1 MKSYKGHEIPGMI
14 EPIEQK
20 TLEELAM
27 GVNFDS
33 GESVV
38 EFGTFF
44 GRSTACLSAGLRVN
58 PSFTSGCTFYAYDSF
73 ECGKGG
79 FLYPQV
85 IKLAQKHG
93 LENLLEKTDRGINF
107 LPVFESFLRK
117 EILDGLLLPQKAEL
131 TESHHKGGRIKLLHI
146 DSPKFYKEFKII
158 LFRFF
163 AYLKEG
169 GVVVF
174 QDFFYHW
181 SASVVAVCGLLIE
194 RGFLMPTKTAA
205 SSLVCMV
212 NKEIDLHDIAEI
224 DLAMDFANI
233 PVLID
238 FALQSVKKIE
248 IDREEAFM
256 PRLVLAKIQWLFESG
271 NHAQATSEF
280 IKFFNTGGRLNNAI
294 TNDFLEVMN
303 HGFSIR
309 WMYEKDRRF

>member
-1 MKSYKGHEIPGMI
+1 MRSYKGHEIPGMI
-14 EPIEQK
+14 EPIEQQ

-58 PSFTSGCTFYAYDSF
+58 PSFNSGCAFYAYDSF

-93 LENLLEKTDRGINF
+93 FEHLLEKTDLGINF
-107 LPVFESFLRK
+107 LPVFEHFLCK
-117 EILDGLLLPQKAEL
+117 EIFDGLLLPQKAEL
-131 TESHHKGGRIKLLHI
+131 TGSYHKGGKIKLLHI

-158 LFRFF
+158 LVRFF
-163 AYLKEG
+163 THLKEG
-169 GVVVF
+169 AVVVF

-181 SASVVAVCGLLIE
+181 SASVIAVCGLLIE
-194 RGFLMPTKTAA
+194 RGLLTPTKTAA
-205 SSLVCMV
+205 SSLVCLV
-212 NKEIDLHDIAEI
+212 NKEIGFHEIAEI
-224 DLAMDFANI
+224 DLEMDLSNI
-233 PVLID
+233 PTLID
-238 FALQSVKKIE
+238 SALQSVKKVE

-271 NHAQATSEF
+271 SHAQATSEF

-294 TNDFLEVMN
+294 TNDFLEVMS

-309 WMYEKDRRF
+309 WMYEKDRRV